1 MLHRGS
7 DHVFIYALFRG
18 LLKALAAAVAG
29 SRPRPE
35 PTRTREQDGSPL
47 SLGHH
52 PVSPGY
58 PESLS
63 ATLEPEAE
71 AYLAWLADHHWPADE
86 YLELERHWRMELGQ
100 DVDEDAGHADDHSRC
115 PACLEPGYDVWPCR
129 TCARLLH
136 ASCGHGMRRRQVAEP
151 YRTRDMDSEAV
162 IAEWVCTNCSSV
174 VALDVDSPSAE
185 SDD

>member
-18 LLKALAAAVAG
+18 LLKTLAAAVAG

-35 PTRTREQDGSPL
+35 PTWTREQDGRAEPL
-47 SLGHH
+47 GRPGPL
-52 PVSPGY
+52 GY

-86 YLELERHWRMELGQ
+86 YLGLERDWRMELGQ
-100 DVDEDAGHADDHSRC
+100 DIGEEAGHADGHSPC
-115 PACLEPGYDVWPCR
+115 PGCLGPGYDVWPCR

-151 YRTRDMDSEAV
+151 YRTRDMGPEAV